1 MVNVNDC
8 GCPCEDNGKKKQIEE
23 RALSSINKVYT
34 TEGTTY
40 YPDGT
45 GMVTLPIPTTEQMQA
60 IASVPDMASDIK
72 QLKISDAEHTEQIA
86 TIDTNID
93 NHAREIASVKASI
106 SRIDTKDAEQ
116 DTELA
121 GVSESLV
128 SDITAQFNNDARK
141 LTITLEREKAEPI
154 TAITTIPAGAT
165 GGGAYSAGD
174 GIDISADNVITAL
187 VDGTTTKI
195 INGKIASTASA
206 LKAGNGINIKDSV
219 ISQSQR
225 LANSYSQK
233 ALTSDS
239 GYTNLQFYENDGTGV
254 GRLQTNFGENV
265 RNTYIGVINDDTG
278 STHTLGIRCKPLIE
292 GFAPSVDYT
301 TASED
306 AIITKKVA
314 RNNFAPISISKELS
328 TLKSSVEN
336 LQNATKVAVEN
347 FGITE
352 SADKVTITTTAID
365 GATSKSEDIPVVTD
379 EKAGIVTP
387 ALKKKWDESS
397 ASAKYDYTNF
407 EYFNNARYL
416 TVAITKAKIGQLVT
430 IHSIGKAKTSWS
442 GFITG
447 VVSSNTESNGGIRII
462 SSLIQVNGEIQP
474 ICAFNYN
481 QQPTAT
487 ITDEGINAS
496 VLKGNSI
503 SGTTFSFDDSQG
515 MGITYW

>member
-1 MVNVNDC
+1 MPKVEPFDYQKSTNIDEHNQIVNKVNELVDVVNDVNL
-8 GCPCEDNGKKKQIEE
+8 DQITPEID
-23 RALSSINKVYT
+23 ALKTAT
-34 TEGTTY
+34 TKNTT
-40 YPDGT
+40 
-45 GMVTLPIPTTEQMQA
+45 
-60 IASVPDMASDIK
+60 DIS
-72 QLKISDAEHTEQIA
+72 QLKISDSEHTEQIA

-128 SDITAQFNNDARK
+128 SDITAEFNNDARK

-154 TAITTIPAGAT
+154 TAITTIPAVAT
-165 GGGAYSAGD
+165 GGGEYSAGD
-174 GIDISADNVITAL
+174 GIDISGDNIISAL

-195 INGKIASTASA
+195 VNGKISSVSPSSYE
-206 LKAGNGINIKDSV
+206 AGNGIQINGNT
-219 ISQSQR
+219 ISR
-225 LANSYSQK
+225 ANSFK
-233 ALTSDS
+233 AFRSVQT
-239 GYTNLQFYENDGTGV
+239 GTQTGTGNV
-254 GRLQTNFGENV
+254 GMYFDDSENNHMGLLDCYFRKGETRNV
-265 RNTYIGVINDDTG
+265 TLSCYSESG
-278 STHTLGIRCKPLIE
+278 SIHYFGIRTLPNVE
-292 GFAPSVDYT
+292 VFAPT
-301 TASED
+301 PIFLTASND
-306 AIITKKVA
+306 AVLTKKNIVD
-314 RNNFAPISISKELS
+314 NFAPIS
-328 TLKSSVEN
+328 LKSEVATTQQSIAS
-336 LQNATKVAVEN
+336 LQNATKTAVSE
-347 FGITE
+347 FAITE

-430 IHSIGKAKTSWS
+430 IHSIGKTKTSWS

-447 VVSSNTESNGGIRII
+447 VVSSNTESNAGIRII